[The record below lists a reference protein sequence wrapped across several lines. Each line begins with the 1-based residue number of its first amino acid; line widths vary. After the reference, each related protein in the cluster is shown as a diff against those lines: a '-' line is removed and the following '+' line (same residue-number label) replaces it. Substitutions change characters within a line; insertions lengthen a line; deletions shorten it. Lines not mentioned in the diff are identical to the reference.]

1 MSPRRLSVS
10 IQPAKLLSCRTHQ
23 IPGKLLVSELFFS
36 VPLDHS
42 NPDDG
47 EERLKI
53 FCRSA
58 RKFERP
64 AALKGQAASDDDK
77 LPWFVYIPG
86 GPGFGCASPQNLPE
100 FTNEVL
106 ARGYQFLAFDHRGM
120 GLSTPATA
128 ETITSK
134 GSPAQQAEY
143 LKHFRAEN
151 AVRDLEAIRMCL
163 TSDYPAE
170 KKKWTIMGSSYGGF
184 VCLNYLSFYP
194 EGLREVFPV
203 AGMGPITQSVPD
215 GPVEKLFRKVLERNA
230 KYYEKYPEDKEDVRK
245 ILGLIAD
252 SAGASGSGSG
262 SRGGI
267 MLPCGD
273 ILTEARLLEMGLC
286 LGFHGGIDA
295 IHAIVLR
302 AANDIELFGGL
313 TRPTLSAIEGMSSFN
328 DHPLYA
334 VLHGSLY
341 AQGRPAGW
349 AFDRVKDKFFPE
361 FRTGLQKDR
370 TEGPLFTGEV
380 VFKHAFEN
388 HGELKQLVDVAEI
401 LETKQHWD
409 KLYDLEQLR
418 RNEVPVYAAI
428 FVDDMYVD
436 FEYSLE
442 TARMVKGCK
451 TYVTNTLYH
460 DALRSRTGEV
470 LRALFELR
478 DDSID

>member
-1 MSPRRLSVS
+1 MSPKRLSVS
-10 IQPAKLLSCRTHQ
+10 IQPAKLLSSRTHQ

-42 NPDDG
+42 KPDDG

-58 RKFERP
+58 RKFEKP
-64 AALKGQAASDDDK
+64 AAPKTATTSESDTDK

-134 GSPAQQAEY
+134 GLPAQQAEY
-143 LKHFRAEN
+143 LTHFRAEN
-151 AVRDLEAIRMCL
+151 AVRDLEAIRLCL

-194 EGLREVFPV
+194 EGLREAFPV

-252 SAGASGSGSG
+252 SAGASA
-262 SRGGI
+262 GI
-267 MLPCGD
+267 KLPCGD
-273 ILTEARLLEMGLC
+273 ILTEARFLEMGLC

-302 AANDIELFGGL
+302 AANDIELFGGF

-341 AQGRPAGW
+341 AQGMPAGW
-349 AFDRVKDKFFPE
+349 AFDRVRDKFFPE
-361 FRTGLQKDR
+361 FSTGLQKDR

-388 HGELKQLVDVAEI
+388 HGELKALLDVAEI

-409 KLYDLEQLR
+409 ELYDLEQLG